1 MTTEDEARIRGR
13 GAESVD
19 HVTRMELSN
28 GLVVRSNERT
38 PVYEMFR
45 EVFTSEIYSC
55 EEVWPPA
62 ADSVVLD
69 IGANIG
75 LYSLMVARRWPDIV
89 VHAFEPAPDS
99 YATLVRNVAE
109 NGFDMRVQC
118 HRAAVT
124 DESGSVV
131 LFRDR
136 TSACDSLV
144 APQGEW
150 CSRALDEVVVESIAL
165 DDLFSTFLDP
175 ERHVLVKIDAEG
187 SEFDILS
194 GASPGVLSRIDQLV
208 LECHDYLYA
217 EDRSS
222 EIVGLLERHGF
233 CVRRGAGVDNELLYA
248 YRTQRP

>member
-1 MTTEDEARIRGR
+1 M
-13 GAESVD
+13 D
-19 HVTRMELSN
+19 HITRMELSN
-28 GLVVRSNERT
+28 GLVVHSNERT

-55 EEVWPPA
+55 EEVWPPGD
-62 ADSVVLD
+62 DSVVLD

-75 LYSLMVARRWPDIV
+75 LYSLMVATRWPDIL

-118 HRAAVT
+118 HRVAVSH
-124 DESGSVV
+124 ESGTAV

-150 CSRALDEVVVESIAL
+150 CSRALDKVVVKSISL

-175 ERHVLVKIDAEG
+175 ESRVLVKIDAEG

-194 GASPGVLSRIDQLV
+194 GASPDVLTRIDQLV
-208 LECHDYLYA
+208 LECHNYLYD

-222 EIVGLLERHGF
+222 ELVGLLARHGF
-233 CVRRGAGVDNELLYA
+233 CLRRGGGVDNELLYA
-248 YRTQRP
+248 YRRQQSKSGAARTRQRSGRG